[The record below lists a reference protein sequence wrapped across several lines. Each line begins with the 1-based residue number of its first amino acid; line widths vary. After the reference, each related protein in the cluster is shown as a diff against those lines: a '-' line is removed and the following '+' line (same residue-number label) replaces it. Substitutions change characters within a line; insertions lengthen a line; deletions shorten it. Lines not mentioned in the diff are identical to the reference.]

1 MLRRVAASDWLT
13 RPTSA
18 DIISFKPFVATRA
31 KVHSVAM
38 IARLFTSWQ
47 RSDLAA
53 PRLSPGNRVY
63 AIGDI
68 HGCIEPLRRLHQ
80 LMREHAT
87 AQPVARNVVVYL
99 GDYVDRG
106 PDSRGVIDVL
116 RDEPL
121 PGFERIYLKGNHEAS
136 LLHFLADEQHGP
148 QWFTYGGD
156 ATLYSYGVHA
166 PRSATDSVGLQRAQ
180 SEFAQKLPPEHR
192 DFFNHLRLTHIED
205 DYLFVHAGLRPGVPL
220 EDQNAEDLLWI
231 RDEFLRSDADF
242 GKIIVHG
249 HSISEA
255 PTIRPNRIGI
265 DTGAFAGGPLTC
277 LVLEGTSRTFLTS

>member
-1 MLRRVAASDWLT
+1 
-13 RPTSA
+13 
-18 DIISFKPFVATRA
+18 
-31 KVHSVAM
+31 M
-38 IARLFTSWQ
+38 IARLFTSRQ
-47 RSDLAA
+47 RSEPPT
-53 PRLSPGNRVY
+53 PRLAPGNRVY

-68 HGCIEPLRRLHQ
+68 HGCIEPLHQLHQ
-80 LMREHAT
+80 LIREHA
-87 AQPVARNVVVYL
+87 ADQPVTRNVVVYL

-121 PGFERIYLKGNHEAS
+121 PAFERIYLKGNHEAS
-136 LLHFLADEQHGP
+136 LLHFLEDEQHGP
-148 QWFTYGGD
+148 QWFAYGGD
-156 ATLYSYGVHA
+156 ATLYSYGVSA
-166 PRSATDSVGLQRAQ
+166 PRSPTDWAGLQRAQ

-192 DFFNHLRLTHIED
+192 DFFNRLRLTHIEG

-220 EDQNAEDLLWI
+220 EDQNSEDLLWI
-231 RDEFLRSDADF
+231 RDDFLCSDVEF
-242 GKIIVHG
+242 GKIVVHG

-255 PTIRPNRIGI
+255 PTIRHNRIGI